1 MLFANFAPVYNK
13 KIPFS
18 TACGVRVTIEV
29 MGGKWKP
36 YIIWELSKQPM
47 RPSELMRLIP
57 EASTRV
63 VNQQLKELLEYGVIQ
78 KEVLQSRCLHS
89 EYSLTPLGR
98 SLLPI
103 IESMRDW
110 GESFRP
116 DMEKILEEKC
126 GVQE

>member
-1 MLFANFAPVYNK
+1 MYNK

-18 TACGVRVTIEV
+18 TACGVRITIEV
-29 MGGKWKP
+29 IGGKWKP
-36 YIIWELSKQPM
+36 YIIWELGKKPM

-63 VNQQLKELLEYGVIQ
+63 VNQQLKELMEYGVIQ
-78 KEVLQSRCLHS
+78 KEVIDTVCLHS
-89 EYSLTPLGR
+89 VYSLTDLGR

-103 IESMRDW
+103 IEKMRDW

-116 DMEKILEEKC
+116 EMEKILEEKSFDN
-126 GVQE
+126 